1 MSTLKT
7 KNIQHPSATEPAIVL
22 NPNGTFTAD
31 IEDLSA
37 ESLHGGTFSL
47 RNKIINGSFDI
58 WQRGTNFSGNLYTAD
73 RWKTWESGD
82 AVATT
87 RVFGPQGT
95 TYGISFDRACTFQQP
110 IELPLVGKA
119 GEFYNGSTWVLSWY
133 STSSNVSDFIVEVS
147 FRDYPYDGT
156 NTVMNTVGSISVA
169 ETVGSWTRFKVEV
182 TIDQDPVGT
191 NECLCVFVS
200 PQTALSLSG
209 IQFEKGGLTALEV
222 RPKGF
227 ELSLCQRYF
236 IRLNYPDSSYAA
248 LGSLQSSASPRG
260 AVIHYP
266 VSMRKPAQAADV
278 TFSGVGTTPGNLT
291 FLQPNTANP
300 TTVGSIVGLGNSTE
314 SLHVYGNGFTSI
326 GSIGQTSV
334 LYAYAGSW
342 IEITAE
348 F

>member
-7 KNIQHPSATEPAIVL
+7 KNIQHPSASGPAIAL

-47 RNKIINGSFDI
+47 RNKLINGSFDI

-133 STSSNVSDFIVEVS
+133 STSSNVSDFIVEAS

-191 NECLCVFVS
+191 SECLCVFIN

-209 IQFEKGGLTALEV
+209 VQFEKGGLTALEV
-222 RPKGF
+222 RPVGF

-236 IRLNYPDSSYAA
+236 ELIGGARYAQIAVGKQRTTSQSYFSLTFKATKRVPPVVAWTANIITSDRYQFDQAVDA
-248 LGSLQSSASPRG
+248 LGDMEVTIDGLHARFTHTAVGAEHRPIFILSSEASP
-260 AVIHYP
+260 
-266 VSMRKPAQAADV
+266 
-278 TFSGVGTTPGNLT
+278 
-291 FLQPNTANP
+291 
-300 TTVGSIVGLGNSTE
+300 
-314 SLHVYGNGFTSI
+314 YGHMSFD
-326 GSIGQTSV
+326 
-334 LYAYAGSW
+334 
-342 IEITAE
+342 AE
-348 F
+348 L